1 MIWSFL
7 TKSQTLEFKMTDGE
21 FFGDVHNFCQKTFH
35 IKLIK
40 IFSFHFSYQTIFLRL
55 KRVHVRQNVNF
66 NYTKLKLYI
75 FFFGFCAAL
84 FKVFIYTHGGIPHTK
99 ESPFKKNNFYLFYK
113 RYYITCYLFLL

>member
-21 FFGDVHNFCQKTFH
+21 FFGDVHNFCQKSFH

-40 IFSFHFSYQTIFLRL
+40 IFLLIFSYQTILLRL
-55 KRVHVRQNVNF
+55 KRVHVRQNMNL

-99 ESPFKKNNFYLFYK
+99 ESPFKK
-113 RYYITCYLFLL
+113 IFLICFVKDFI